1 MFQLLLKSLLYG
13 KDILNSHHQQ
23 ETLFAQADDTK
34 QVIQNL
40 LLIFK

>member
-1 MFQLLLKSLLYG
+1 MFPLLLKSLLHG
-13 KDILNSHHQQ
+13 KDSFDSHRQQ